1 MGGSV
6 DADFEDDNGDDSDG
20 DDLENFN
27 RQTLWSLQSQDV
39 SPQDRSNLQDVQV
52 LTRHLH
58 SRSLETFNF

>member
-27 RQTLWSLQSQDV
+27 RQTLWSLQSQGV

-58 SRSLETFNF
+58 SRSLEIFNF